1 MWDTLGGWAELLS
14 GLSPV
19 DVEMTE
25 SVASGA
31 VDGDVVAVEE
41 HSDLSAG
48 VGSADRDH
56 GWTAE
61 SDVAVAE
68 DGEDLDLGVALH
80 GELAWPAEGGCVVP
94 GLFVVVCSRRC
105 ADGRCCTRPASCHIP
120 LVARPGWPA
129 APAGRAARL

>member
-14 GLSPV
+14 GLFPV

-41 HSDLSAG
+41 HGDLSAG

-94 GLFVVVCSRRC
+94 GLLWWFVPGAVPAAGVVP
-105 ADGRCCTRPASCHIP
+105 G
-120 LVARPGWPA
+120 LVAVTY
-129 APAGRAARL
+129 RL